1 MVHVTRRAVP
11 DLLLARIYDR
21 PGAERRRVLV
31 DGLWPRG
38 VKRSEAAIDE
48 WCRDIAPSATLRKWY
63 GHEPDRFGEFAERY
77 RQELT
82 EPSRAAACDHLLEL
96 VRSGPVTL
104 VTATSAMEISH
115 AAVLSEVLTSR
126 F

>member
-1 MVHVTRRAVP
+1 VTRREVP
-11 DLLLARIYDR
+11 DLLLARIYDW
-21 PGAERRRVLV
+21 PGAERHRVLV

-38 VKRSEAAIDE
+38 VKRNEAAIDE

-63 GHEPDRFGEFAERY
+63 GHEPRRFAEFAERY

-82 EPSRAAACDHLLEL
+82 EPSRTAACNHLLNL
-96 VRSGPVTL
+96 ARSGPLTL
-104 VTATSAMEISH
+104 VTATRAMEFSH
-115 AAVLSEVLTSR
+115 AAVLSDLLTSR